1 MRETSLTF
9 SEEGGMHGCTWLITG
24 LVAVGWMGERAVCA
38 TPWLDLSRAAVVVQ
52 ANPRSSAKAQA
63 GHILVDEIERRTGI
77 RLPIRH
83 RWPEDAPSIIAI
95 STRAGQAEWTK
106 RVPRRDG
113 ADLPETKPE
122 GFAIRIKT
130 LKGQPARSTVFIDGA
145 DGRGAMFG
153 VGRLLRELHWGA
165 GSIRLDAGFEVATAP
180 AYPIRGHQLGYRHTA
195 NSYDAWTVEQ
205 YEQYIR
211 ELVVFGA
218 NCIEHI
224 PFAGGGP
231 SEHMPI
237 PVEQMNVELGGLC
250 AKYDLDYW
258 VWTPAP
264 FSLKDT
270 KRRAAELAKYEA
282 FYKATPRLDAVF
294 FPGGDPGNNPVELVM
309 PYLKDLADLLARHH
323 SEAGVWVSLQG
334 FDRAKCMQFKTYL
347 DEHKPTWLAGV
358 VAGPSSPP
366 IPDTRVNLPPRYRL
380 RWYPDITHCVLCQFE
395 VHYWDPAL
403 AMTLGREP
411 VNPRPQEYARIFRFW
426 APLTDGFLT
435 YSDGINDDV
444 NKAVWSQLGWQ
455 PDRPVRKTLIEY
467 GRFFWTPDDADLAAD
482 AIQGLENNFVG
493 ALTANASV
501 DGVLKLWQ
509 DLERRHPELL
519 DDWRFQIHLMRA
531 YYDAYIRARLLYE
544 TALERQAMAALAD
557 ADRVGPDQA
566 MDRAT
571 AILNRAVTQPVRSAW
586 RRRVDELAEAAFK
599 SIGFQTSVPRF
610 GARGYE
616 RGAVMDMIDRPL
628 NNRWW
633 LEDEFA
639 EIRAFTDRAEQLA
652 RLETIRTWESPGP
665 GSFYD
670 DIGHV
675 GRSPHVIQTEGANT
689 DPEMLRHDSFSH
701 SWVDEGKSRRRLSW
715 LHHMRWP
722 AGLLYEALDPKADYV
737 VRITGNGDVR
747 LRADGERLEPT
758 RSSKKIGEFKVFP
771 VPKALAADGKL
782 KLTFDPID
790 ESHLNWRQHS
800 HVAEVW
806 LLKEER
812 SK

>member
-1 MRETSLTF
+1 MRR
-9 SEEGGMHGCTWLITG
+9 HTWLIAG
-24 LVAVGWMGERAVCA
+24 LSLVAWIGAHDVRAA
-38 TPWLDLSRAAVVVQ
+38 QWLDLSRAVVVVRPD
-52 ANPRSSAKAQA
+52 PRSPAETQA
-63 GHILVDEIERRTGI
+63 ACILIDEIKRRTGLE
-77 RLPIRH
+77 LPRRD
-83 RWPEDAPSIIAI
+83 RWPEDAPSAIAI
-95 STRAGQAEWTK
+95 STRADPADWAK

-113 ADLPETKPE
+113 PNRPESQPE
-122 GFAIRIKT
+122 GFAIRARTSKS
-130 LKGQPARSTVFIDGA
+130 KQAKPAVFIDAA

-165 GSIRLDAGFEVATAP
+165 GSIRLDAACDIAAAP

-195 NSYDAWTVEQ
+195 NSYDAWTPAR

-211 ELVVFGA
+211 ELIVFGA
-218 NCIEHI
+218 NAIEHI

-231 SEHMPI
+231 SKHMPI
-237 PVEQMNVELGGLC
+237 PVEQMNVELGRLC
-250 AKYDLDYW
+250 AKYDVDYW

-270 KRRAAELAKYEA
+270 ERRAAELAKYEA

-294 FPGGDPGNNPVELVM
+294 FPGGDPGHNPVELVM
-309 PYLKDLADLLARHH
+309 PYLKDIADRLARHH
-323 SEAGVWVSLQG
+323 PEAGVWVSLQG
-334 FDRAKCMQFKTYL
+334 FDRAQCMRFKAYVA
-347 DEHKPTWLAGV
+347 EHQPTWLAGV

-366 IPDTRVNLPPRYRL
+366 IPDTRVNLPSRYRL

-395 VHYWDPAL
+395 VHSWDPAL

-444 NKAVWSQLGWQ
+444 NKAVWSQLGWE
-455 PDRPVRKTLIEY
+455 PDRPVRETLLEY
-467 GRFFWTPDDADLAAD
+467 ARFFWSPDDADLAAD
-482 AIQGLENNFVG
+482 AIQALENNFRG
-493 ALTANASV
+493 PLAANASV

-531 YYDAYIRARLLYE
+531 YYDAYIRARLLDE
-544 TALERQAMAALAD
+544 TDRERQAMTALAE
-557 ADRVGPDQA
+557 AERAGPEQA
-566 MDRAT
+566 MDRAL
-571 AILNRAVTQPVRSAW
+571 AILNRATTHPVRPAW
-586 RRRVDELAEAAFK
+586 RRRVDDLAEAAFE

-639 EIRAFTDRAEQLA
+639 GIRKLPSRNAKLA
-652 RLETIRTWESPGP
+652 RLETIRTWESPGH

-675 GRSPHVIQTEGANT
+675 GKSPHVIQTEGANT

-701 SWVDEGKSRRRLSW
+701 SWVDQGKSRRRLSW

-722 AGLLYEALDPKADYV
+722 AGLRYEALDPKADYV
-737 VRITGNGDVR
+737 IRITGNGDVR

-758 RSSKKIGEFKVFP
+758 RYAKKIGEFKVFP
-771 VPKALAADGKL
+771 VPKTLTADGKL
-782 KLTFDPID
+782 TLTFDPID

-806 LLKEER
+806 LLKRPADEP
-812 SK
+812 